1 MARKTPAQIR
11 EQVTSM
17 MITTLE
23 QGTVPWHK
31 PWTTKAGL
39 TTRPASLASRK
50 PYRGTNV
57 WILGLTAL
65 TEGYT
70 SPWWGTYGQ
79 IAELSG
85 MVKAV
90 NPKSG
95 RLGWVSPDGTPRGI
109 RAGEKSTEIVFSKTL
124 RVDDKDTA
132 PTAKNPHPKK
142 TIHIL
147 RSFNVFNACQADGL
161 PEKFY
166 GTTPVP
172 ESAEISELA
181 EPQAVIDA
189 YVASGPSLRH
199 IHQDRAYYTWATDQ
213 ITLPERN
220 QFDTAAEYYSTAFHE
235 AGHSTGHKSRLNRDA
250 IDHFGGEK
258 YSAEELVAEM
268 TAAMLCALTGV
279 EGVFDNSASYI
290 ASWVRKLKGDSDL
303 VIHAASQAQAAVD
316 LILTDEAGEEEDDD
330 TAESE
335 AQAA

>member
-11 EQVTSM
+11 EQVTGL
-17 MITTLE
+17 MIAALE

-65 TEGYT
+65 EHGYT
-70 SPWWGTYGQ
+70 SPWWGSYDQ
-79 IAELSG
+79 IAELAG
-85 MVKAV
+85 MEKRHF
-90 NPKSG
+90 KSG
-95 RLGWVSPDGTPRGI
+95 KAYWVSPDGTPRGI
-109 RAGEKSTEIVFSKTL
+109 RAGEKSAEIVFTRTIL
-124 RVDDKDTA
+124 VDDLDA
-132 PTAKNPHPKK
+132 EPVNGRRPKK
-142 TIHIL
+142 SVKML
-147 RSFNVFNACQADGL
+147 SFFRVFNACQADAL

-166 GTTPVP
+166 GVTPAP
-172 ESAEISELA
+172 EGAEISELA
-181 EPQAVIDA
+181 GPQAVMDA
-189 YVASGPSLRH
+189 YIADGPALEH
-199 IHQDRAYYTWATDQ
+199 VYQDRAYYTWGTDT
-213 ITLPERN
+213 ITLPERR
-220 QFDTAAEYYSTAFHE
+220 QFGTVAEYYSTAFHE
-235 AGHSTGHKSRLNRDA
+235 FGHSTGHKSRLDRDA

-290 ASWVRKLKGDSDL
+290 ASWLRKLKGDTDL

-316 LILTDEAGEEEDDD
+316 LILTDEAGEEEDE
-330 TAESE
+330 ESE
-335 AQAA
+335 REAA

>member
-17 MITTLE
+17 MITALE

-31 PWTTKAGL
+31 PWTTRAG
-39 TTRPASLASRK
+39 TTNRPASLSSRK

-85 MVKAV
+85 MVRQPHPDY
-90 NPKSG
+90 PK
-95 RLGWVSPDGTPRGI
+95 RMIWVSPDGAPRGI
-109 RAGEKSTEIVFSKTL
+109 REGEKSTEIVFSKSF

-132 PTAKNPHPKK
+132 PTTGNPHPKK
-142 TIHIL
+142 TIHML
-147 RSFNVFNACQADGL
+147 RFHRVFNACQADGL
-161 PEKFY
+161 PEKYY
-166 GTTPVP
+166 GTTPTP
-172 ESAEISELA
+172 EGAEISELS
-181 EPQAVIDA
+181 EPQAVLDA
-189 YVASGPSLRH
+189 YIADGPSLRH
-199 IHQDRAYYTWATDQ
+199 VHQDRAYYTWAADE
-213 ITLPERN
+213 ITLPERD
-220 QFDTAAEYYSTAFHE
+220 QFGTAEEYYSTAFHE
-235 AGHSTGHKSRLNRDA
+235 AGHSTGHKSRLDRDA
-250 IDHFGGEK
+250 IDHFGGQK

-290 ASWVRKLKGDSDL
+290 ASWLRKLKGDSDL

-316 LILTDEAGEEEDDD
+316 LILADEAGEEEDDD
-330 TAESE
+330 TESE